1 MSYNKS
7 LAAWLRTGCS
17 THHGEASRLTA
28 AHTHF
33 CANYSLFY
41 ALTIPNPVE
50 KVKAFLIDLEDS
62 ETKEGDI
69 WLV

>member
-7 LAAWLRTGCS
+7 LAASLRTGCLAL
-17 THHGEASRLTA
+17 GEASRLTA
-28 AHTHF
+28 THTHF
-33 CANYSLFY
+33 CANYSLFC